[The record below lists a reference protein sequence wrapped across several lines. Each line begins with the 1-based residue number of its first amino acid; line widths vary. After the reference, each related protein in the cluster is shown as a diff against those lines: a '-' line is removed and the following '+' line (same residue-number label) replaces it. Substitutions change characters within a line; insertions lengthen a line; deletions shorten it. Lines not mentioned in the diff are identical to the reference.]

1 MAIALCLT
9 AKNSSGI
16 QRLVIDSS
24 SGETNL
30 TLIGEFENKPIQID
44 FDSLD
49 AREVRELISLLE
61 HRLNS

>member
-24 SGETNL
+24 NLETNL
-30 TLIGEFENKPIQID
+30 TLVGEFEGRPIQID

-49 AREVRELISLLE
+49 AHEVRELISLLE
-61 HRLNS
+61 HRLNG